1 MQCDIIIP
9 VYNAPEWVVP
19 CVKLAIK
26 YTPIEYLHRILL
38 IDDGS
43 SVYTQKVLQELA
55 TNDSRICIYTNEQNL
70 GFVKTVNRGLALAT
84 APYIL
89 LLNSDCFLSPNAV
102 PKFIAHAQKEKQVGL
117 FSPIS
122 NNSPVVTFDMFPGY
136 SFLQMNALLEQL
148 FGGTCVD
155 ACTIVGNCL
164 FITRT
169 CFENVGYFDERYGR
183 GYGEETD
190 YQFKALEKGFEAKIA
205 LDTYVYH
212 KAEAS
217 FGSQPEA
224 EEHRKQNH
232 KLFME
237 RWGNEYQ
244 YRFSM
249 YQKNDPIAMLVR
261 KTREYLQTH
270 TPFPESDA
278 LFYLPGISQKI
289 GGVHNVI
296 EIINELIMNHITV
309 TLVVSSVAPFQE
321 MMLTQPI
328 LISEDEFINGRIQI
342 QTKAVVATAWNTVYA
357 CYCFT
362 KTKHLPLIYLVQ
374 GYEVFFENGI
384 NYRIVA
390 ETYRLADAIITISQW
405 LSHNL
410 LTRFALPSS
419 VFPNGYNQH
428 IFYSTEEQL
437 SKKTPTITMVF
448 RGSDVKGDWILQD
461 VIQLLLKEFG
471 ERIYVNVVAFET
483 SAWSFADESNVRVRQ
498 GPLSKQQIAEMLRQT
513 SIFVDASLHEGFG
526 LFPLEAMAC
535 GAVVVAS
542 DSGGVCEFV
551 QDGVNGFLIRNVNKP
566 ESYVEKIRCLLDDQ
580 SRYLQ
585 FRAQSLKIVSTYY
598 STKTLQNYVQ
608 FFSNIQTIPI
618 APKDKLCSLNK
629 AYRERYYLMKKE
641 EIQLP
646 RKKISQCF
654 IGSRFRFSEKHSI
667 MQPITGKEKYLEFDL
682 TPYQYIDAFRFDPIN
697 DSTVLK
703 LPSAKIIMQDGSE
716 HLLSEY
722 VSNACYQADQQLVF
736 ITNDPQIY
744 WSIPCLQHP
753 QILRIELEF
762 IAIGDA
768 TRNYLPPYWW
778 LRWRHLIK
786 RYYFLTFKIRQWLL
800 VRSVPHEN

>member
-55 TNDSRICIYTNEQNL
+55 SNDSRICIYTNEQNL

-122 NNSPVVTFDMFPGY
+122 NNSPVVTFDMLPGY

-148 FGGTCVD
+148 FGGVCVD

-244 YRFSM
+244 HRFSM
-249 YQKNDPIAMLVR
+249 YQKNDPITRLAR
-261 KTREYLQTH
+261 KTREYLQTN
-270 TPFPESDA
+270 TSFLECDV
-278 LFYLPGISQKI
+278 LIYLPGISQKI

-296 EIINELIMNHITV
+296 DIVNALILHDIKVALII
-309 TLVVSSVAPFQE
+309 SSVASFYE
-321 MMLTQPI
+321 MLLTQPLI
-328 LISEDEFINGRIQI
+328 ISEDEFLKGRIQI
-342 QTKAVVATAWNTVYA
+342 QTKVVAATAWNTVYP
-357 CYCFT
+357 CYLFAQ
-362 KTKHLPLIYLVQ
+362 KHHLPLIYFVQ

-384 NYRIVA
+384 HYPVVR
-390 ETYRLADAIITISQW
+390 ETYQLADLVITISQW
-405 LSHNL
+405 LAHNL
-410 LTRFALPSS
+410 LSRFEVPSQ
-419 VFPNGYNQH
+419 VFVNGYHHH
-428 IFYSTEEQL
+428 IFYTNEYQVSP
-437 SKKTPTITMVF
+437 KTPIITMAL
-448 RGSDVKGDWILQD
+448 RGSEVKGDWIIRDIL
-461 VIQLLLKEFG
+461 QLLLKEYG
-471 ERIYVNVVAFET
+471 ERIQIYVMVFEKQVWPCVEAPNVQVFNA
-483 SAWSFADESNVRVRQ
+483 
-498 GPLSKQQIAEMLRQT
+498 PLSRQQIADIFRKT
-513 SIFVDASLHEGFG
+513 SIFLDASLHEGFA

-542 DSGGVCEFV
+542 DSGGIREFV
-551 QDGVNGFLIRNVNKP
+551 HNGVNGFLISAVNKP
-566 ESYVEKIRCLLDDQ
+566 EKYVEKIRALLEDR

-585 FRAQSLKIVSTYY
+585 FRMQALRTVSAYHSET
-598 STKTLQNYVQ
+598 TLQQYAQ
-608 FFSNIQTIPI
+608 FFSNIHAIPI
-618 APKDKLCSLNK
+618 KPKDQDCPLNK
-629 AYRERYYLMKKE
+629 AYRGQYYASHQENL
-641 EIQLP
+641 QAS
-646 RKKISQCF
+646 RKIFSQCF
-654 IGSRFRFSEKHSI
+654 VGQQFVFSEEYS
-667 MQPITGKEKYLEFDL
+667 MTQSITGRERYLEFDL
-682 TPYQYIDAFRFDPIN
+682 LPYQQIQSFRFDPIN
-697 DSTVLK
+697 DSTAVK
-703 LPSAKIIMQDGSE
+703 ISSIKIIAKDGRE
-716 HLLSEY
+716 HLLNHY
-722 VSNACYQADQQLVF
+722 VSNASYRTEQMLIF
-736 ITNDPQIY
+736 STKDPQIY
-744 WSIPCLQHP
+744 FYFPSIQEP
-753 QILRIELEF
+753 QKLIIEVKF
-762 IAIGDA
+762 ITVGNE
-768 TRNYLPPYWW
+768 TLNFLPPYTWW
-778 LRWRHLIK
+778 RWNCIK
-786 RYYFLTFKIRQWLL
+786 ERYNFILFKTRQRLYIKKG
-800 VRSVPHEN
+800 E